1 MGAAIMADRPP
12 ARLPWR
18 VLDAL
23 DYSLTRGRLWVVDV
37 VCGPFP
43 DRNTRD

>member
-1 MGAAIMADRPP
+1 MGVAIMADRP
-12 ARLPWR
+12 LVSFFWR

-23 DYSLTRGRLWVVDV
+23 DYSLAQARLWVVGV

-43 DRNTRD
+43 DRNTPD